1 MCTHCWGLGKRAVF
15 HASTFD
21 AEVVNAAVVLVW
33 CHLVIDRLL
42 ITRNAVEVCFP
53 LNHLTRQF
61 VYKIIRKTNSVY
73 KSYISFIIIILQTRT
88 KTKRKAS
95 TVEERLYSRRKTTYS
110 VSLIWCSSTP
120 QISKTIELR
129 SCNYQKLS
137 SNFVIIETI
146 KKTHIFIQFLVFCL
160 VLWIN
165 KNFHIYSDLKK
176 VWFLYN
182 NNFYAASIHL
192 KFTLNFC
199 PKVIFFI
206 SKCLLHKWC
215 I

>member
-1 MCTHCWGLGKRAVF
+1 MIHSKYYYFKIIFKTFFQEFFFLGGGGVIKLNVCTHCWGLGKRAVF

-95 TVEERLYSRRKTTYS
+95 TVEERR
-110 VSLIWCSSTP
+110 
-120 QISKTIELR
+120 
-129 SCNYQKLS
+129 
-137 SNFVIIETI
+137 
-146 KKTHIFIQFLVFCL
+146 HI
-160 VLWIN
+160 
-165 KNFHIYSDLKK
+165 
-176 VWFLYN
+176 
-182 NNFYAASIHL
+182 
-192 KFTLNFC
+192 
-199 PKVIFFI
+199 P
-206 SKCLLHKWC
+206 
-215 I
+215 